1 MGAYLSSPICDKDTI
16 EGSNNRLAFAASS
29 MQGWRMSQEDAH
41 NAILDFDGKTSFFAV
56 YDGHGGAEI
65 ALYCSRHFPD
75 FLKQLDSYR
84 KGQLNDALIEGFL
97 KFDSLLLDTNVKE
110 ILQVLADSKDKND
123 NDEQMDDQTIDDIN
137 LSTNKNEEN
146 NHNEELNIEEAQ
158 LLKKEAELPIEE
170 LLKRY
175 GDDGKYFQSPVISK
189 NKKQI
194 PLKND
199 DDDEKIKN
207 LEKLKEL
214 RDSEVTNEDNVTSSS
229 PIDTDQ
235 IKSDVITHA
244 DEENIPTDDVLDRK
258 IAETTSNGELS
269 DATEV
274 KPSSSESKT
283 TSRRPRKSASNDTT
297 ILSSTTATSKSLTHH
312 LLSDNIDEL
321 EDEDDFEYEESE
333 DETSGDEAE
342 DNEDDDEN
350 VVGEEDKEEEE
361 EQGTEEEEEEEDKQ
375 RESSKAV
382 EIKKLMKKSI
392 MAILNRHT
400 KKRKHNDDS
409 EDDVKENQNE
419 EQQEEDADDNED
431 EDEEDIDDEND
442 TDLGKML
449 DMNSDPGSSS
459 GCTAVVTLLRD
470 KQLFVANAGDSR
482 CVVCRNGRAIEMSI
496 DHKPEDPQER
506 ARIEKAGYKVTL
518 DGRVSGGLNLSRAIG
533 DHAYKKTS
541 KLPPEEQ
548 AITALP
554 DIRTLTLEDQDEFM
568 VIACDGIWNF
578 MSSQDVVDFV
588 RTRLEKKT
596 LSQICEELFTHCL
609 APNTSG
615 DGTGCDNMTA
625 IIVKFNFN
633 SQSTIEIN
641 QESTVLKSTEHS
653 PWPTMFTSV
662 NNKRSL
668 SPEHALTKET
678 NDDDDD
684 DDDIHSKKFK
694 ITPENVTNN
703 TVTSPSKTTGAFS
716 FNVATT
722 TNNNNNKNNN
732 LNDDQQH

>member
-16 EGSNNRLAFAASS
+16 EGSNNHLAFAASS

-41 NAILDFDGKTSFFAV
+41 NAILNFDNKTSFFAV

-75 FLKQLDSYR
+75 FLKQLDSYKEGR
-84 KGQLNDALIEGFL
+84 LNDALIEGFL

-110 ILQVLADSKDKND
+110 ILQALADSKDKND
-123 NDEQMDDQTIDDIN
+123 NDEPIDDQTTDDIV
-137 LSTNKNEEN
+137 LSTNTNEEN

-175 GDDGKYFQSPVISK
+175 SNDGKYFPSPVISK
-189 NKKQI
+189 NKIQN
-194 PLKND
+194 PLKTD
-199 DDDEKIKN
+199 DNDEKIKN

-214 RDSEVTNEDNVTSSS
+214 RNSETTNEDKITSSS
-229 PIDTDQ
+229 TSTETDQ

-244 DEENIPTDDVLDRK
+244 DEENIPTDDVLDQK
-258 IAETTSNGELS
+258 ITETTSNGEVS

-283 TSRRPRKSASNDTT
+283 TSKRPRKSTSSDTT
-297 ILSSTTATSKSLTHH
+297 TSPSTTVKSKSLTHR
-312 LLSDNIDEL
+312 LLSDNIDDLEEDE

-333 DETSGDEAE
+333 DETSGDEAD

-350 VVGEEDKEEEE
+350 ADD
-361 EQGTEEEEEEEDKQ
+361 EEEEEEATEEETEEDEDKQ
-375 RESSKAV
+375 AESNKAI
-382 EIKKLMKKSI
+382 EINKLMRKSI

-409 EDDVKENQNE
+409 EDDAKQNQNK
-419 EQQEEDADDNED
+419 EQEGNDDD
-431 EDEEDIDDEND
+431 DEEEEEAESSDDAND
-442 TDLGKML
+442 TELGKML
-449 DMNSDPGSSS
+449 DMSSDPGSSS

-482 CVVCRNGRAIEMSI
+482 CVVCRNGRAIEMSV

-506 ARIEKAGYKVTL
+506 TRIEKAGYKVTL

-533 DHAYKKTS
+533 DHAYKKTP

-554 DIRTLTLEDQDEFM
+554 DIRTLTLENQDEFM

-588 RTRLEKKT
+588 RGRLEKQT
-596 LSQICEELFTHCL
+596 LSQICEE
-609 APNTSG
+609 
-615 DGTGCDNMTA
+615 
-625 IIVKFNFN
+625 
-633 SQSTIEIN
+633 
-641 QESTVLKSTEHS
+641 
-653 PWPTMFTSV
+653 
-662 NNKRSL
+662 
-668 SPEHALTKET
+668 
-678 NDDDDD
+678 
-684 DDDIHSKKFK
+684 
-694 ITPENVTNN
+694 
-703 TVTSPSKTTGAFS
+703 
-716 FNVATT
+716 
-722 TNNNNNKNNN
+722 
-732 LNDDQQH
+732 

>member
-16 EGSNNRLAFAASS
+16 EGSNNHLAFAASS

-41 NAILDFDGKTSFFAV
+41 NAILDFDNKTSFFAV

-75 FLKQLDSYR
+75 FLKQLDSYCEGR
-84 KGQLNDALIEGFL
+84 LNDALIEGFL

-123 NDEQMDDQTIDDIN
+123 NDEQIDDQTTDDIA
-137 LSTNKNEEN
+137 LSTNTNEEN
-146 NHNEELNIEEAQ
+146 NPNEELNVEEAQ
-158 LLKKEAELPIEE
+158 LLKKEAELPIAEI
-170 LLKRY
+170 LKRY
-175 GDDGKYFQSPVISK
+175 GNDGKHFPSPLISK
-189 NKKQI
+189 SKIQN

-199 DDDEKIKN
+199 EDDEKIKN

-214 RDSEVTNEDNVTSSS
+214 RNCETTNEDNVTSSS
-229 PIDTDQ
+229 LSVDIDQ

-244 DEENIPTDDVLDRK
+244 DEENIPIDDVLDHK
-258 IAETTSNGELS
+258 IAETTSNGEVS
-269 DATEV
+269 DITEV

-283 TSRRPRKSASNDTT
+283 TSKRSRKPVSNDTT
-297 ILSSTTATSKSLTHH
+297 TPLSATVKSKSLTHH

-321 EDEDDFEYEESE
+321 EDDEEDEDDFEYEESE

-342 DNEDDDEN
+342 DNDDDDEN
-350 VVGEEDKEEEE
+350 AGDEENQEEEGEEEE
-361 EQGTEEEEEEEDKQ
+361 TEEEEEDKEL
-375 RESSKAV
+375 ESSKAV

-392 MAILNRHT
+392 MAILNRHA

-409 EDDVKENQNE
+409 EDDAKENQNE
-419 EQQEEDADDNED
+419 EQEGENADDNEQ
-431 EDEEDIDDEND
+431 EEEEEEEEQDIDDEND

-449 DMNSDPGSSS
+449 DMSSDPGSSS

-496 DHKPEDPQER
+496 DHKPEDLQER

-533 DHAYKKTS
+533 DHAYKKTP

-588 RTRLEKKT
+588 RARLEKRT
-596 LSQICEELFTHCL
+596 LSQICEELFMHCL

-633 SQSTIEIN
+633 QQSSIEKN

-662 NNKRSL
+662 NRKRSL
-668 SPEHALTKET
+668 SPEHVLTEET
-678 NDDDDD
+678 NDDDDN
-684 DDDIHSKKFK
+684 HSKKFK

-703 TVTSPSKTTGAFS
+703 TATSPSKTTGAFS

-722 TNNNNNKNNN
+722 TNNNNNNNN
-732 LNDDQQH
+732 N

>member
-16 EGSNNRLAFAASS
+16 EGSNNHLAFAASS

-41 NAILDFDGKTSFFAV
+41 NAILNFDNKTSFFAV

-75 FLKQLDSYR
+75 FLKQLDSYNEGR
-84 KGQLNDALIEGFL
+84 LNDALIEGFL

-110 ILQVLADSKDKND
+110 ILQALADSKDKND
-123 NDEQMDDQTIDDIN
+123 NDEPIDDQTTDDIV
-137 LSTNKNEEN
+137 LSTNTNEEN

-175 GDDGKYFQSPVISK
+175 SNDGKYFPSPVISK
-189 NKKQI
+189 NKIQN
-194 PLKND
+194 PLKTD
-199 DDDEKIKN
+199 DNDEKIKN

-214 RDSEVTNEDNVTSSS
+214 RNSETTNEDKITSTSTS
-229 PIDTDQ
+229 IETDQ

-244 DEENIPTDDVLDRK
+244 DEENIPTDDVLDQK
-258 IAETTSNGELS
+258 ITETTSNGEVS

-283 TSRRPRKSASNDTT
+283 TSKRPRKSTSSDTT
-297 ILSSTTATSKSLTHH
+297 TSPSTTVKSKSLTHR
-312 LLSDNIDEL
+312 LLSDNIDDLEEDE

-333 DETSGDEAE
+333 DETSGDEAD

-350 VVGEEDKEEEE
+350 ADD
-361 EQGTEEEEEEEDKQ
+361 EEEEEEATEEETEEDEDKQ
-375 RESSKAV
+375 AESNKAI
-382 EIKKLMKKSI
+382 EINKLMRKSI

-409 EDDVKENQNE
+409 EDDAKQNQNK
-419 EQQEEDADDNED
+419 EQEGNDDD
-431 EDEEDIDDEND
+431 DEEEEEAESSDDAND
-442 TDLGKML
+442 TELGKML
-449 DMNSDPGSSS
+449 DMSSDPGSSS

-482 CVVCRNGRAIEMSI
+482 CVVCRNGRAIEMSV

-506 ARIEKAGYKVTL
+506 TRIEKAGYKVTL

-533 DHAYKKTS
+533 DHAYKKTP

-554 DIRTLTLEDQDEFM
+554 DIRTLTLENQDEFM

-588 RTRLEKKT
+588 RGRLEKQT
-596 LSQICEELFTHCL
+596 LSQICEEIPTLQKVL
-609 APNTSG
+609 DKSK
-615 DGTGCDNMTA
+615 D
-625 IIVKFNFN
+625 FN
-633 SQSTIEIN
+633 
-641 QESTVLKSTEHS
+641 
-653 PWPTMFTSV
+653 
-662 NNKRSL
+662 
-668 SPEHALTKET
+668 
-678 NDDDDD
+678 
-684 DDDIHSKKFK
+684 
-694 ITPENVTNN
+694 
-703 TVTSPSKTTGAFS
+703 
-716 FNVATT
+716 
-722 TNNNNNKNNN
+722 
-732 LNDDQQH
+732 